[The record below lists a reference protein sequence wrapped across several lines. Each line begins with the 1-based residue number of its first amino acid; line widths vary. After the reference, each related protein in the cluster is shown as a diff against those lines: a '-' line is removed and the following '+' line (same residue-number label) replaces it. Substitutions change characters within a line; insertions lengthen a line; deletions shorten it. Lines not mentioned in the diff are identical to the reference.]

1 MVQGTILKKAR
12 SDNRFMLGF
21 FVVLVLLSGAAF
33 WWQSKFIYNFVAGPA
48 PFTKT
53 LAAAPGMREFVRA
66 EGALVSTGSKEATIW
81 RWAPRRGVAGAI
93 AKASGRSLA
102 ESETITANF
111 MAMMIDGGVLV
122 VKVSPDFSGRVVE
135 GKLVPL
141 PEEFRSAGR
150 SLADAEGDADGAA
163 PGAEGAAATGAE
175 TDAEG
180 GAAAAPALIHP
191 QMIDATQG
199 YRELNLIALA
209 AVIMLPLSLAGL
221 VWAARAA
228 GDVTRHPA
236 IARVAKKGPYMALI
250 PRIERELAA
259 AGEQGHIGPLW
270 IGPNW
275 IVTLSSTLNIFPVAD
290 IVGIGHESTSKKAT
304 DKTTTV
310 THKVVVWLRDEVLD
324 YTVDVTDGEV
334 RRAMPLL
341 AALHPSLVVDDVALL
356 RKRWSSDREECVR
369 EMAARRAAAAAAPAT
384 TVA

>member
-21 FVVLVLLSGAAF
+21 FVVLVALSGAAF

-66 EGALVSTGSKEATIW
+66 EGTLVSTGSKEATIW

-141 PEEFRSAGR
+141 PEEFRAAGR
-150 SLADAEGDADGAA
+150 AMTDADGA
-163 PGAEGAAATGAE
+163 EGDEGVAAAAATV
-175 TDAEG
+175 
-180 GAAAAPALIHP
+180 IHP
-191 QMIDATQG
+191 QMIDATHG
-199 YRELNLIALA
+199 YRGLNLIALA
-209 AVIMLPLSLAGL
+209 AVIMLPLSVAGL
-221 VWAARAA
+221 VWSARAA
-228 GDVTRHPA
+228 GNVSRHPA

-259 AGEQGHIGPLW
+259 AGDQGHIGPLW

-275 IVTLSSTLNIFPVAD
+275 IVVLASTLNIFPVAD
-290 IVGIGHESTSKKAT
+290 IVGIGHESKSKKET

-310 THKVVVWLRDEVLD
+310 THKLVVWMRDEVLD
-324 YTVDVTDGEV
+324 YTVDMTEGEA

-341 AALHPSLVVDDVALL
+341 TALHPSLIVDDVALL

-369 EMAARRAAAAAAPAT
+369 EMAAARRAAAAAAPA
-384 TVA
+384 ASGA